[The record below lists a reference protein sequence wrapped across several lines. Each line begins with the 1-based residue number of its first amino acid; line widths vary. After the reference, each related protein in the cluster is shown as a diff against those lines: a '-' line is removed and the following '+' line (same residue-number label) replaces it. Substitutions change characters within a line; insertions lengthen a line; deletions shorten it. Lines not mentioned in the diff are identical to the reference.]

1 MEYIKKKLRDMEEDR
16 EWEWGNLT
24 QEKME
29 DMNNLIVL
37 IESEIYNLPP
47 KVPNQDGFT
56 DEFLQTLTEQII
68 KSSKKSTPGYKRRN
82 TTQTTFEHRCK
93 TALKS
98 NE

>member
-37 IESEIYNLPP
+37 IESEI
-47 KVPNQDGFT
+47 
-56 DEFLQTLTEQII
+56 
-68 KSSKKSTPGYKRRN
+68 
-82 TTQTTFEHRCK
+82 
-93 TALKS
+93 
-98 NE
+98 

>member
-47 KVPNQDGFT
+47 KVPNPDGFT
-56 DEFLQTLTEQII
+56 DEF
-68 KSSKKSTPGYKRRN
+68 
-82 TTQTTFEHRCK
+82 F
-93 TALKS
+93 
-98 NE
+98 

>member
-29 DMNNLIVL
+29 NMNNLIVL

-47 KVPNQDGFT
+47 QSTKPRWLYRWVLPNT
-56 DEFLQTLTEQII
+56 
-68 KSSKKSTPGYKRRN
+68 
-82 TTQTTFEHRCK
+82 HR
-93 TALKS
+93 T
-98 NE
+98 NN